1 MSVMQVPIQQ
11 LGQLVRTAR
20 KQQGMRLIEA
30 AGLCG
35 VSPRFLSEL
44 ENGRDTC
51 TLRLVLQVC
60 NTIGIDLYAQRRDGA
75 PQ

>member
-1 MSVMQVPIQQ
+1 MSAAQVPLQQ
-11 LGQLVRTAR
+11 LGPLVRAAR
-20 KQQGMRLIEA
+20 KEQGMRLVEA

-60 NTIGIDLYAQRRDGA
+60 STLGIDLYAQRRDEVSR
-75 PQ
+75 

>member
-1 MSVMQVPIQQ
+1 MSATQVPLQQ
-11 LGQLVRTAR
+11 LGQLVRATR
-20 KQQGMRLIEA
+20 KEQGMRLVEA

-60 NTIGIDLYAQRRDGA
+60 NTLGIDLYAQRRDGV
-75 PQ
+75 PR

>member
-1 MSVMQVPIQQ
+1 MSAAQVSINQ
-11 LGQLVRTAR
+11 LGQLVRTVR
-20 KQQGMRLIEA
+20 KEQGMRLVEA

-51 TLRLVLQVC
+51 TMRLVLQVC
-60 NTIGIDLYAQRRDGA
+60 NTLGIDLYAQRRDGA
-75 PQ
+75 PR